1 MKINYNNNPRD
12 AKDYDT
18 TRLREELL
26 TECMFKDNEIVA
38 VYSHIDRIVVLGVSP
53 NDHELALNDAIDNKA
68 FGVEHF
74 LQRRELGVINLG
86 GQAQVKSGS
95 ETYTLDHLDGL
106 YMGMGSDNLIFSS
119 LNNSN
124 PALLYCISAP
134 AHHSYPS
141 RIIRRSEANLVELG
155 STANANERVIRQYLH
170 PDVLPTCQL
179 SMGVTALQEGSVWN
193 TMPAHTHERRMEAYF
208 YFDIQPQQVVF
219 HLMGEPTE
227 TRHVVVRNYQ
237 MILSPS
243 WSIHSGCGTQNYS
256 FIWGMLGENQTFDD
270 MDFVDMDS
278 IQ

>member
-1 MKINYNNNPRD
+1 MKVNYNNNPRD
-12 AKDYDT
+12 SKSYDT
-18 TRLREELL
+18 SRLREEFL
-26 TECMFKDNEIVA
+26 TEDMFKDNQIVS
-38 VYSHIDRIVVLGVSP
+38 VYSHIDRIVVLGISP
-53 NDHELALNDAIDNKA
+53 KDTQLVLNDAIDNKA

-74 LQRRELGVINLG
+74 LQRREFGLVNLG
-86 GQAQVKSGS
+86 GRAQVTAGT
-95 ETYTLDHLDGL
+95 ETYTIDHLDGL
-106 YMGMGSDNLIFSS
+106 YLGMGTDNLIFRS
-119 LNNSN
+119 LDTNQ

-141 RIIRRSEANLVELG
+141 RIILRSEANIIELG
-155 STANANERVIRQYLH
+155 SLINANERVIRQYLH
-170 PDVLPTCQL
+170 PNVLPTCQL
-179 SMGVTALQEGSVWN
+179 SMGVTSLREGSVWN

-208 YFDIQPQQVVF
+208 YFDIKPKQVVF

-227 TRHVVVRNYQ
+227 TRHVVLRNHQ

-270 MDFVDMDS
+270 MDFVDMDV